1 MKMLKHNISCLSKH
15 IYIYI
20 YTNITNIFMY
30 QHFVHEI
37 FTHTLWTYFNSS
49 TFICKCVCIQICLHL
64 IMFVHKYASR

>member
-1 MKMLKHNISCLSKH
+1 MFYNIFEE

-37 FTHTLWTYFNSS
+37 FTHTLYMDIFQLKHVYMQMCLYTKMFAFNY
-49 TFICKCVCIQICLHL
+49 VCT
-64 IMFVHKYASR
+64 